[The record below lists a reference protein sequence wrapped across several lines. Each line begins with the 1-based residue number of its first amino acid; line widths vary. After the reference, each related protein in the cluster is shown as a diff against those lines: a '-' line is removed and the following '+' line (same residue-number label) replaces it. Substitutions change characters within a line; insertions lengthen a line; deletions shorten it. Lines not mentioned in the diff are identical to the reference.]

1 MERDHQILGQNGT
14 ARRAAVY
21 NRAVAAICGYTSLSG
36 ATLAKLIF
44 IFIVGLIIYG
54 LICGY
59 SRRMPK
65 GEADPQVKSDEDMV
79 RCSHCGVHLPRS
91 ESILAEGKFFC
102 SEEHRRIK

>member
-1 MERDHQILGQNGT
+1 M
-14 ARRAAVY
+14 
-21 NRAVAAICGYTSLSG
+21 
-36 ATLAKLIF
+36 AKLLF

-54 LICGY
+54 LIRGY
-59 SRRMPK
+59 SRRRSK
-65 GEADPQVKSDEDMV
+65 GDADPQVKSGEDMV